1 MRAARASWPGRLI
14 VQKNTL
20 ATYIARAPGTGTLYQ
35 LEWDSAPQIGA
46 QMLWRCSHDPSYR
59 VNGGVPIDPTKALT
73 KSVNIG
79 VGYGT
84 KYIEIY
90 RKDILNLPG
99 AVKYAYDVLIAGR

>member
-1 MRAARASWPGRLI
+1 LCRRT
-14 VQKNTL
+14 TL
-20 ATYIARAPGTGTLYQ
+20 ATYIAPAPGTGTLYE
-35 LEWDSAPQIGA
+35 LEWASAPQIGA

-90 RKDILNLPG
+90 RKDILNLPD
-99 AVKYAYDVLIAGR
+99 AIKYAHDALTAGP